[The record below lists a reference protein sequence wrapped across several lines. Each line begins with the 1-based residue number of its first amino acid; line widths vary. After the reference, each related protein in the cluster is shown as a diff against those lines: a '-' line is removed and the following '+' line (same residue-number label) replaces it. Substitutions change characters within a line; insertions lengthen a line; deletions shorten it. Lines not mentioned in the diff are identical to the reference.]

1 MWKKGE
7 KALTF
12 SFPFRLFAEMAEREF
27 LLLAAA
33 AAANDNIDII
43 YTVYM
48 YMI

>member
-33 AAANDNIDII
+33 AADDNIDII
-43 YTVYM
+43 YIYVHD
-48 YMI
+48 IE